1 MRNNLIFAKI
11 PEEENEN
18 PTKTIVRNFMVEQL
32 KMTKEVVAEI
42 SFERVHRMGIK
53 AFSAY
58 NRNIVAKFSMHK
70 DRESVKKYR
79 SNLRGTQYAVFEQ
92 FPREISERRKSLVP
106 KMKEAKSRNQQAWI
120 SYGTLYIDGK
130 PVRNNSD

>member
-1 MRNNLIFAKI
+1 M
-11 PEEENEN
+11 
-18 PTKTIVRNFMVEQL
+18 
-32 KMTKEVVAEI
+32 VAEI

-53 AFSAY
+53 ASAY

-92 FPREISERRKSLVP
+92 FPREINERRKSLVP

-120 SYGTLYIDGK
+120 SYDTLYIDGK